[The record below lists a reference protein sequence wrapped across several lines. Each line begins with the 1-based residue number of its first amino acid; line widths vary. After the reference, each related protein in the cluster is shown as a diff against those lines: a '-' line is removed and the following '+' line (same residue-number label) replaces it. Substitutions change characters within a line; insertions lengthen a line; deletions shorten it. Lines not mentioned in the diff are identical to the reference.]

1 MYNYVRAIGNDNT
14 FWYQVGITYF
24 TAIVTCGNIFLFS
37 IFIAILLENFEN
49 DMKEQI
55 DSGETFT
62 ILRTGTGRRKSIFD
76 SAKSQDFWIKVKE
89 GFKKAFLGRREK

>member
-49 DMKEQI
+49 DMKDQI
-55 DSGETFT
+55 GSE
-62 ILRTGTGRRKSIFD
+62 
-76 SAKSQDFWIKVKE
+76 
-89 GFKKAFLGRREK
+89 